1 MKRTTD
7 INGFQLVEGN
17 PITKEGVFQYLGSE
31 IANPDAEPNTVY
43 NVYRP
48 ADEIEKAADSFKLIP
63 LIDDHQFLGAADIG
77 ATPAEDK
84 GVIGT
89 TGESVFFDAPYLR
102 APLKI
107 FAEYVK
113 PLINLGKKVE
123 LSPAYRCDWV
133 KESGV
138 FDGETY
144 DFVQR
149 NLVANHLALVTE
161 GRTGSDVRVLDHR
174 ANVAFDTNQ
183 LVKEAAMADETQA
196 KDSMAEL
203 LAGLSEE
210 QKAELIALLVPAA
223 DESEEE
229 AAQDETKEE
238 TVVERAEEVA
248 AEAARQAA
256 EGNTATAEELA
267 EKTAEVI
274 EEAKELA
281 ADAKSCGYDVTGA
294 TPAIVAKA
302 IAKAAGLSCDSI
314 AVVRGFLHGKKQA
327 TVKFVADS
335 KPAGVDAK
343 STAAFIK
350 KGA

>member
-1 MKRTTD
+1 
-7 INGFQLVEGN
+7 
-17 PITKEGVFQYLGSE
+17 
-31 IANPDAEPNTVY
+31 
-43 NVYRP
+43 
-48 ADEIEKAADSFKLIP
+48 
-63 LIDDHQFLGAADIG
+63 
-77 ATPAEDK
+77 
-84 GVIGT
+84 
-89 TGESVFFDAPYLR
+89 
-102 APLKI
+102 
-107 FAEYVK
+107 
-113 PLINLGKKVE
+113 
-123 LSPAYRCDWV
+123 
-133 KESGV
+133 
-138 FDGETY
+138 
-144 DFVQR
+144 
-149 NLVANHLALVTE
+149 
-161 GRTGSDVRVLDHR
+161 
-174 ANVAFDTNQ
+174 
-183 LVKEAAMADETQA
+183 MADETQA

-210 QKAELIALLVPAA
+210 QKAELMALLVPSANDDDAA
-223 DESEEE
+223 KKAAEDE
-229 AAQDETKEE
+229 AAAKKAAEDEAAAKKAAEDDAE
-238 TVVERAEEVA
+238 AAAKAEAERLA

-256 EGNTATAEELA
+256 DGNAATAEELA